1 MSEATESLPQEPPLA
16 AAPSRTTQAVVGL
29 YANGWCASFAVAFL
43 MLGGLTFG
51 EGGGGLLVGSAAACL
66 IATYFSLAV
75 SPFLCRW
82 RAAMR
87 RSAFWPLSVLLS
99 AGLLLWAAL
108 SWCLLL
114 LVTPYAFGAGGGV
127 SAAESISLSL
137 DRILDGL
144 ALTVVGIS
152 WVAGM
157 TACLLSQH
165 ALSQDPP
172 YVYGGATSWRKALG
186 LVLLVPY
193 LLVLV
198 GAGGVAWRGRQ
209 LDPGIEAA
217 YKREIATALGQKKGD
232 PEASA
237 GGVPASFLAAAPVQL
252 WLQPKPGQPR
262 LDRKALLRT
271 WCQEAA
277 QLWTGDAFWNKPELI
292 ALARLAR
299 ERHIAGLDPE
309 THGVPAALLAEL
321 AVRCE
326 VILVEWGGVD
336 ASTTQRLY
344 EMELPA
350 NQWAMLVE
358 LGLSRTDLTLSAALD
373 DSDVR
378 DRFVNDAARVLSKGD
393 YDMDGKLQRHF
404 FQRSLERE
412 QLNALWQAF
421 QSGKPYPAAGT
432 PPGVDEFRK
441 RYASSLD
448 FDLNAIDADIG
459 QATFSE
465 ERNRQTLAYNIVMME
480 LKRLRAEAAPM
491 PQSLDELRPPV
502 AIIAKAYAEWITL
515 KSENGRIFL
524 KQVEPH
530 RNGMS
535 LTHRF

>member
-1 MSEATESLPQEPPLA
+1 MSEAAESSPQEPENTPT
-16 AAPSRTTQAVVGL
+16 PSRTTQAVVGL
-29 YANGWCASFAVAFL
+29 YANGWCTAFAVAFL

-66 IATYFSLAV
+66 IATYFSVAV

-82 RAAMR
+82 RGAVGR
-87 RSAFWPLSVLLS
+87 TAFWPFSVALCT
-99 AGLLLWAAL
+99 GLVLWTAL

-114 LVTPYAFGAGGGV
+114 LATPYAFGAGGGV
-127 SAAESISLSL
+127 SIAQSISLSL
-137 DRILDGL
+137 DRIFDGL

-152 WVAGM
+152 WLAGM
-157 TACLLSQH
+157 TACLLGWH
-165 ALSQDPP
+165 AMGQDPP
-172 YVYGGATSWRKALG
+172 HIYSGATTWRKALG

-193 LLVLV
+193 LLVLL
-198 GAGGVAWRGRQ
+198 GAGAIAWRGRR

-217 YKREIATALGQKKGD
+217 YKNEIATALEQKKGD
-232 PEASA
+232 PEIGAS
-237 GGVPASFLAAAPVQL
+237 GLPPSFLAAAPVQL
-252 WLQPKPGQPR
+252 WLQPKPGQAK

-277 QLWTGDAFWNKPELI
+277 RLWTGEAFWNKPELV

-309 THGVPAALLAEL
+309 THGVPAELLAEL

-326 VILVEWGGVD
+326 VILVQWGGVD

-350 NQWAMLVE
+350 GQWAKLVE
-358 LGLSRTDLTLSAALD
+358 IGLSRTDLTLSAALD

-378 DRFVNDAARVLSKGD
+378 DRFVHDAVRVLSKGD

-404 FQRSLERE
+404 FQRCLERE

-421 QSGKPYPAAGT
+421 QSGKPYPAAG
-432 PPGVDEFRK
+432 PPLGVDEFRK
-441 RYASSLD
+441 RYAASLD

-465 ERNRQTLAYNIVMME
+465 ERDRQALAYDIVMME
-480 LKRLRAEAAPM
+480 LKRLRAEGAPM
-491 PQSLDELRPPV
+491 PRSLDQLRAPV
-502 AIIAKAYAEWITL
+502 AAIAKAYAEWITL
-515 KSENGRIFL
+515 KSENGKIFL
-524 KQVEPH
+524 KQIEPH